1 MTKKFSFAALGLA
14 LCLIAGE
21 AAADLINASQIGT
34 SGFPTR
40 KVTGAEAGDVGG
52 GAPANGD
59 VYEFRVTTDGDILS
73 VFGVSVDG
81 AARGSLF
88 NVPAPFGSNN
98 EPPSPAFIPLR
109 PALTADSWVSTPGT
123 TSTLG
128 EDLPG
133 DGVNTTFGDLTN
145 DGNQTDFLFA
155 RLTVPEGTMGVF
167 RGSIAILGDNGEP
180 FNQAFSFALG
190 IPEPATL
197 ALAGMGLIGFI
208 ALRRKAA

>member
-1 MTKKFSFAALGLA
+1 MTKKFSMFVAGTLLAA
-14 LCLIAGE
+14 IAGS
-21 AAADLINASQIGT
+21 AYADSISISAL
-34 SGFPTR
+34 PMR
-40 KVTGAEAGDVGG
+40 KVTGAEAGDAGG

-59 VYEFRVTTDGDILS
+59 VYEFSVTTDGDILS
-73 VFGVSVDG
+73 VFAVSVDG
-81 AARGSLF
+81 AARNNLF

-98 EPPSPAFIPLR
+98 EPPSAAFIPLR

-123 TSTLG
+123 TTLLG

-133 DGVNTTFGDLTN
+133 DGANTTFGDLTD
-145 DGNQTDFLFA
+145 DGNQTGFLFA
-155 RLTVPEGTMGVF
+155 RLTVPAGVQGVF
-167 RGSIAILGDNGEP
+167 RGSISILGDNGSPFDQP
-180 FNQAFSFALG
+180 FNMILG